1 MSLSFIKLDINI
13 MNDSKIKQIRK
24 MPAGNDM
31 IVLWIGLLCLGMR
44 SGRSGIVELGDNI
57 PYDSDMLSVEFDIEK
72 RTVELAL
79 TIFQKFNMIEVFENG
94 SILLCNFE
102 KHQELEKIEKSK
114 ESQRERTRKFREN
127 KRKNLPLL
135 NNNADL
141 SDGVTVTQLL
151 PNGNTTKCNGT
162 DIDVDIEKDKTKNNT
177 KKKKEK
183 NNDVASCPLLNIP
196 EVKSAWDEWMK
207 VRASKKAS
215 NSQQAISRAVNSLV
229 KFSDNK
235 KDVAI
240 QILNNSSDGGWTKL
254 YELNPKYS
262 QQSIFKNKPQLGV
275 NKLTQEERDE
285 MPF

>member
-1 MSLSFIKLDINI
+1 MSLSFIKQLNERPIAYYPIYRKVTGSTTAGVLLSQLMYWFSKKNKIYKVDSEI
-13 MNDSKIKQIRK
+13 MEETLLTENELRSAKKKIKSLDFINVTKEGIPCKTFYTIDWDIYQTSLVK
-24 MPAGNDM
+24 FTNSS
-31 IVLWIGLLCLGMR
+31 IVDFTKLP
-44 SGRSGIVELGDNI
+44 ELNSQNS
-57 PYDSDMLSVEFDIEK
+57 DSE
-72 RTVELAL
+72 
-79 TIFQKFNMIEVFENG
+79 
-94 SILLCNFE
+94 
-102 KHQELEKIEKSK
+102 
-114 ESQRERTRKFREN
+114 
-127 KRKNLPLL
+127 
-135 NNNADL
+135 NNA
-141 SDGVTVTQLL
+141 TITE
-151 PNGNTTKCNGT
+151 TTAKIT
-162 DIDVDIEKDKTKNNT
+162 SEITT
-177 KKKKEK
+177 KKK
-183 NNDVASCPLLNIP
+183 NNAVASCPLLNIL

-254 YELNPKYS
+254 YELKPKYS